1 MPTGYDAVL
10 TYLRGMFASDG
21 HRPTLVEHI
30 LVVALIAVVAIVALD
45 LMGDGV
51 AAALDQVLSG
61 PRSAP

>member
-1 MPTGYDAVL
+1 MPTAYDAVR
-10 TYLRGMFASDG
+10 TYLRGMFASNG

-51 AAALDQVLSG
+51 AAAVDQFVSG